1 MFNETK
7 MKQEQRTR
15 KVTVRFT
22 QKEYGQIMFKYK
34 RTTCNQLS
42 QYIRNLVMG
51 KPVVIK
57 VRNTSLEALIEEI
70 SLVREEL
77 NAIGNNYNQSV
88 KKLHILQQI
97 PEFRQW
103 IVNNEQVHQQF
114 LQMVNNM
121 QQHMDELAGKLLKE

>member
-1 MFNETK
+1 

-51 KPVVIK
+51 KPLVIK
-57 VRNTSLEALIEEI
+57 VRNTSLDAVIEEI

-77 NAIGNNYNQSV
+77 NAIGNNYNQAV
-88 KKLHILQQI
+88 KKLHILKQI

-103 IVNNEQVHQQF
+103 IVNNEKVHQQF
-114 LQMVNNM
+114 LQQTNKIH
-121 QQHMDELAGKLLKE
+121 QRMDELAGKWLQE